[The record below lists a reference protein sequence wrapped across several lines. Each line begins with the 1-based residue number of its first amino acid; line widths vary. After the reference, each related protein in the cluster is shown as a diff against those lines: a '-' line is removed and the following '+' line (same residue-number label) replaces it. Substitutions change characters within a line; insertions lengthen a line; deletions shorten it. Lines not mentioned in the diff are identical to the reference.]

1 MNEVPETEAFDSDA
15 FLQSAQE
22 GTFSAQYEQIRPG
35 EYQGTITKVDNA
47 RKVSGTNDNGPWE
60 INSIDVT
67 VEVDSPEE
75 KARLN
80 RHTLNVVYQ
89 MRLDMDGKKLAG
101 GTNKNVPLGKLM
113 AATGVTPPW
122 NWQQFIGKRVTAL
135 VYLEPDKKRDGVAYE
150 RIKAI
155 TKAKV

>member
-1 MNEVPETEAFDSDA
+1 MNDTTEFNADE
-15 FLQSAQE
+15 FLASAQE

-35 EYQGTITKVDNA
+35 EYQGTITKVDNG
-47 RKVSGTNDNGPWE
+47 RQVTGSNDKGPWE
-60 INSIDVT
+60 ITSIDVT
-67 VEVDSPEE
+67 VELDAPEE

-80 RHTLNVVYQ
+80 RNTLNVVYQ

-135 VYLEPDKKRDGVAYE
+135 VYLEPDKKREGVAYE